1 MPPSFAGSFDL
12 AVGDALPLARPGT
25 AGEEMRLE
33 IAALASLPGWQWV
46 TKMGRMRSFG
56 GKPTAP
62 VLMSRATVAALG
74 VERVRHWLA
83 DTAPDAD
90 LAAVRAELQ
99 TIADAHAGD
108 YEHAHFGPGRVDE
121 PSVKTI
127 ATGEVARRMRERSNA
142 VIWVLG
148 AIPLASLAVAVLG
161 IANAVAA
168 GIRAR
173 RREFGLLR
181 SVGLEARQTRRVLLA
196 EVVLITAT
204 AGVLSIGYG
213 ILAAWGAIALSLQ
226 LFGAGT
232 GLPDLVIP
240 WLDLAVAWLVTLG
253 AALAAAWFP
262 ATALHRQRPVA
273 LLRLADAD

>member
-1 MPPSFAGSFDL
+1 
-12 AVGDALPLARPGT
+12 
-25 AGEEMRLE
+25 MRLE

-83 DTAPDAD
+83 DTAADVD

-108 YEHAHFGPGRVDE
+108 YQHAHFGPGRVDE

-148 AIPLASLAVAVLG
+148 AIPL
-161 IANAVAA
+161 ANAVAA

-204 AGVLSIGYG
+204 AGVVSIGYG

-262 ATALHRQRPVA
+262 ATALYRQRPVA
-273 LLRLADAD
+273 LLRLADDAD